1 MRKRVA
7 GPQLAGQRLRGHP
20 KYRAAQDAGVFK
32 DGLTPFPSEQ
42 LSSIEVLN
50 TREIVE
56 ALRLRTYADLSSFDI
71 EGTPYVGEAPKA
83 AHLPQAVE
91 TIPTEKMI
99 VELTNESAE
108 GQFATGVLDGQ
119 PYTEAVMTFTGAE
132 GGVATAPTEQKLPR
146 FGISVPVA
154 LSELDE
160 PGTVESLI
168 NRRIS
173 ASMGLGL
180 ENEML
185 NGGLLMGT
193 SGTGGTLITQA
204 AAPGSPVAKSGYR
217 AVAIRGAVADVQDAG
232 WYERPLQVVIN
243 PITAA
248 SLFEEED
255 GSQRPLPVLE
265 MFDGNVDSWIVSAA
279 MPAGEA
285 LVGDFFNGVALFIKG
300 PLTVGFSRNHMD
312 FLKRSMVMMTIGFR
326 AFAWVRQP
334 SALCLVTGI
343 S

>member
-1 MRKRVA
+1 MTARSSVGSRFVGSA
-7 GPQLAGQRLRGHP
+7 Q
-20 KYRAAQDAGVFK
+20 YRSAYESGVFK
-32 DGLTPFPSEQ
+32 DGSVQPFPDDMSGVE
-42 LSSIEVLN
+42 LLD
-50 TREIVE
+50 TREIVR

-91 TIPTEKMI
+91 TIPTEKLQ
-99 VELTNESAE
+99 VELANESSE
-108 GQFATGVLDGQ
+108 GQFAAGVLDGQ
-119 PYTEAVMTFTGAE
+119 PYVEAVLTFTGAE
-132 GGVATAPTEQKLPR
+132 GGSATAPTQQKLPR
-146 FGISVPVA
+146 FGISAPVT

-173 ASMGLGL
+173 ASIGLGL
-180 ENEML
+180 EAEML
-185 NGGLLMGT
+185 NGGLTVG
-193 SGTGGTLITQA
+193 SGGSLITQA
-204 AAPGSPVAKSGYR
+204 AAPGSPVAKGSSYR
-217 AVAIRGAVADVQDAG
+217 AFAIRNAVADVQNAG

-243 PITAA
+243 PTTAA

-255 GSQRPLPVLE
+255 GSSRPLAILD
-265 MFDGNVDSWIVSAA
+265 MFDDSVDAWIVSKA

-285 LVGDFFNGVALFIKG
+285 LVGDFFNGVALFVNG
-300 PLTVGFSRNHMD
+300 PLTVGFSRNHLD
-312 FLKRSMVMMTIGFR
+312 FLKRSMAMMTIGFR
-326 AFAWVRQP
+326 AFTWVRQP